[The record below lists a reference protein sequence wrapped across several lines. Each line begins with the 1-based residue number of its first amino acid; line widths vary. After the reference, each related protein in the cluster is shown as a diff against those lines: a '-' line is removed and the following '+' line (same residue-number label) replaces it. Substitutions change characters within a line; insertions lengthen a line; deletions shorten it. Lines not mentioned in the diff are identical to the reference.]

1 MNIQNLSWRRIRAFL
16 LVVQYGSF
24 TAAAEASG
32 LSKSNLSQ
40 QVSELESA
48 LGVQLLFRTTR
59 KLRLTEAGEG
69 YFERCQ
75 QAFQQLHSANE
86 WVQQNQEEVAG
97 SISVNTVGGP
107 IGEQILGPL
116 LIEFQT
122 QHPSVQIQL
131 DFSSTRV
138 DLLEDQYDL
147 VIRMG
152 ALPDST
158 LTARQL
164 QLLRTRY
171 VASPKF
177 IAQYPN
183 IRTPKD
189 LRGLPL
195 IYGSVDHW
203 ILSKGEEQQVVQ
215 VEQGMRI
222 ISGRVMRQAA
232 LAGLG
237 ITRLTDIYIQH
248 DIDQGHLVEVLP
260 DWSTSTPLSMVCP
273 PHQHQLRRIKVLM
286 DWLKMHFAKRYAY
299 VLRNGLE

>member
-1 MNIQNLSWRRIRAFL
+1 MNIQDLSWRRIRAFL

-40 QVSELESA
+40 QVSELESS

-59 KLRLTEAGEG
+59 KLRLTVAGEG
-69 YFERCQ
+69 YFERCP

-177 IAQYPN
+177 IAQHPN
-183 IRTPKD
+183 IHTPKD
-189 LRGLPL
+189 LRSLPL

-215 VEQGMRI
+215 AEQGMCI

-273 PHQHQLRRIKVLM
+273 PHQHQLHRIKVLM
-286 DWLKMHFAKRYAY
+286 DWLKMHFAKRYEH